1 MLLRAIMSVSV
12 VTLGILPGCDSGT
25 ASKDLAARDREI
37 AALKQEIAS
46 LSAKPGDALPAPA
59 TPAATPATPA
69 APASATL
76 DADIVRA
83 AASAAGVQKLKLE
96 CEADGSVREVSL
108 YHADAAAVPPAVLA
122 LREQQY
128 PGSKIRAYE
137 TEFEREHGRLF
148 EVEVT
153 TKDGQKC
160 EYSAKPDGTLVYN
173 ECHIDAKTLSAGV
186 RAALKQKLPDA
197 EILEAE
203 KKTYA
208 DGRVVHS
215 VEVRAGGKQHELYFD
230 GDAIVRHEI
239 VVPAQLEVPAP

>member
-46 LSAKPGDALPAPA
+46 LSAKPGNALPAPA
-59 TPAATPATPA
+59 TPAATPA

-108 YHADAAAVPPAVLA
+108 YHADAAAVLFGDE
-122 LREQQY
+122 RDRSKTE
-128 PGSKIRAYE
+128 PGA
-137 TEFEREHGRLF
+137 
-148 EVEVT
+148 
-153 TKDGQKC
+153 
-160 EYSAKPDGTLVYN
+160 
-173 ECHIDAKTLSAGV
+173 
-186 RAALKQKLPDA
+186 
-197 EILEAE
+197 
-203 KKTYA
+203 A
-208 DGRVVHS
+208 DGALS
-215 VEVRAGGKQHELYFD
+215 
-230 GDAIVRHEI
+230 
-239 VVPAQLEVPAP
+239 